1 MKSWIW
7 RKTQGSQEYT
17 FKQSDPDKERQ
28 EHMFSSTWDAILS
41 SCNGRMCEGS
51 GGWWG
56 RTGDYMQDKHRKNVG
71 RWEPHTEWG
80 QETGLREPQ
89 GTPLIPKCH
98 NGILYIICWF
108 LNIQIKSRK
117 EGGKVYLW
125 PKPQLS
131 VVITYMIKVPSLR
144 VFLSYSSSLPR
155 ILFFLF
161 NFN

>member
-1 MKSWIW
+1 MKSWIC

-56 RTGDYMQDKHRKNVG
+56 RTGDYTQDKHKEECGKLGTTHIVG
-71 RWEPHTEWG
+71 AG
-80 QETGLREPQ
+80 DREPQ

-117 EGGKVYLW
+117 DGGKVYLR

-131 VVITYMIKVPSLR
+131 VVITYMTKVPSLI
-144 VFLSYSSSLPR
+144 VFLSYSSFLPR

-161 NFN
+161 HFN